1 MKSMAV
7 DLYKQQSKM
16 LHEWIKNNHEKE
28 DRSGTL
34 TCLLCVCH
42 IDGMCRYSIYNLVE

>member
-7 DLYKQQSKM
+7 DLYKQQSNT

-28 DRSGTL
+28 NSSGKRKKEGFI
-34 TCLLCVCH
+34 CQF
-42 IDGMCRYSIYNLVE
+42 INDK